1 MGDHSD
7 IDHTGITGV
16 GGALTVE
23 DEGTPLATGATTL
36 DFVGAGVTASGTGA
50 EKTITIPGGSGI
62 IAYDFNVYTGGD
74 ITFSSTTPAAVTGPT
89 DLTVAASTGDV
100 VDLGISA
107 IINNTTAASLGFDF
121 ATIVSASPVNY
132 LSSGNGTPITVGV
145 MGWFVPINQSH
156 PVTGSYKYVVQA
168 GDISG
173 GNVVFRLY
181 ARVSSGSRVISASST
196 TPLWTQATN
205 FGQP

>member
-1 MGDHSD
+1 MVQHAD

-50 EKTITIPGGSGI
+50 EKTITIPGSSGGLV
-62 IAYDFNVYTGGD
+62 AYDINIYTGGD
-74 ITFSSTTPAAVTGPT
+74 ITFNNTTLSAVSGPT
-89 DLTVAASTGDV
+89 DLVVAASAGDV
-100 VDLGISA
+100 LMVGLSA
-107 IINNTTAASLGFDF
+107 RCPNSTAQSMTFDF

-132 LSSGNGTPITVGV
+132 VSPASGTPVN
-145 MGWFVPINQSH
+145 VPTPWYI
-156 PVTGSYKYVVQA
+156 GSADQGSVNGPFPYVVQG

-173 GNVVFRLY
+173 GNVTLRLY
-181 ARVSSGSRVISASST
+181 ARSSGSRVIAAAAAQ
-196 TPLWTQATN
+196 PLVTWVTN
-205 FGQP
+205 LGQ